1 MIPVLAIDRPPFNT
15 KVMVMVSKFICQKP
29 SSRLRTSAEHSH
41 QFKAFKLKY
50 LGPVKA
56 IIFETTYPKV

>member
-1 MIPVLAIDRPPFNT
+1 M
-15 KVMVMVSKFICQKP
+15 
-29 SSRLRTSAEHSH
+29 EHSQ

-56 IIFETTYPKV
+56 IILVTTLQYELA